1 MTPENSAG
9 RVSGGSVSGTVVL
22 IGYRM
27 KKIAVFCSASYE
39 IESKYNEVA
48 RNFVRAASLC
58 GYGIVS
64 GGTIKGTMGEISDEL
79 HKCGG
84 YHLGVIPRF
93 MAQYVYPDLSELI
106 WTDTMSERKTLLRKD
121 TCAVVAL
128 PGGIGTLDEVIET
141 FALVHLKQYFGDI
154 YILNY
159 DGFYEPL
166 KALLEHYVTT
176 KMMTQ
181 ETMNKIRFADTVEQL
196 IGMLEEK

>member
-1 MTPENSAG
+1 MD
-9 RVSGGSVSGTVVL
+9 
-22 IGYRM
+22 

-128 PGGIGTLDEVIET
+128 PGGIGTLDEVS
-141 FALVHLKQYFGDI
+141 
-154 YILNY
+154 
-159 DGFYEPL
+159 
-166 KALLEHYVTT
+166 
-176 KMMTQ
+176 
-181 ETMNKIRFADTVEQL
+181 
-196 IGMLEEK
+196 

>member
-1 MTPENSAG
+1 MD
-9 RVSGGSVSGTVVL
+9 
-22 IGYRM
+22 

-154 YILNY
+154 YVLNY

-176 KMMTQ
+176 KMMTR